1 MLLQRGHGQGMDW
14 WSLGVLLCEMVT
26 GKHPFRGASHF
37 ATLRNIVSAS
47 APRLQGLS
55 APARS
60 LCAQLLV
67 KDPERRLGARG
78 GAAEVKEH
86 PFFFGIDWNALLRR
100 RVEAPYR
107 PALRAAT
114 DTTHFDNLFTREA
127 PLDSVAEGDATQ
139 GDHGGGFALFNFFG
153 RGKRRKKQDPS
164 PSALEQEQRKQQ
176 QEGNLA
182 QEEDLRL
189 FEGFAFA
196 ADEEG
201 EGTSSSSPEGD
212 GLP

>member
-60 LCAQLLV
+60 LCGQLLV
-67 KDPERRLGARG
+67 KDPERRLGAKR
-78 GAAEVKEH
+78 GAAELKEH
-86 PFFFGIDWNALLRR
+86 PFFFGINWQALMER

-127 PLDSVAEGDATQ
+127 PLDSVAEGDTAQ
-139 GDHGGGFALFNFFG
+139 ADPSGGFALFNFFG
-153 RGKRRKKQDPS
+153 RGKRRKKKGAQSPS
-164 PSALEQEQRKQQ
+164 PEQQQQKQQQ
-176 QEGNLA
+176 QEGTLA

-196 ADEEG
+196 ADEEEG
-201 EGTSSSSPEGD
+201 EGAPGTEKGAW
-212 GLP
+212 